1 MKVTFKDKKV
11 AELFERDES
20 KPKLPLEVI
29 QSARTK
35 YQAFRKAENFQI
47 IREWNGLHCKKLKGS
62 NTGLYSVRLNDQWRL
77 LFRIVTIDS
86 SVSIEIDSIVDYH

>member
-47 IREWNGLHCKKLKGS
+47 IREWNGLH
-62 NTGLYSVRLNDQWRL
+62 
-77 LFRIVTIDS
+77 
-86 SVSIEIDSIVDYH
+86 